1 MGTIGHSKFVILD
14 SVLLLLAVIV
24 MNLRGL
30 NPLLPLSPSGWM
42 PFVTSWPLWL
52 YWGSAWPDPE
62 ARREPL
68 RFSVYSRDE

>member
-14 SVLLLLAVIV
+14 RVLLLLAVITR
-24 MNLRGL
+24 NLKGL

-62 ARREPL
+62 A
-68 RFSVYSRDE
+68 